1 MQLLFEE
8 SEEHGRHRGL
18 GLLPGRVR
26 RFEDGAAGAAH
37 GLEHACARAAS
48 TRSSTASP
56 DGAHVYFVHSYYC
69 DAPDD
74 VVIADSDYGR
84 AFPAIVGRGTVL
96 GMQFHPEKS
105 QAVGLRLVGEL
116 RQERRRADGSPPE
129 VGAPFGGGRV
139 IVVPAIDLRG
149 GRVVR
154 LHQGRA
160 EQETVYGDDP
170 AGVARRFESEGARR
184 IHLVDLD
191 AAMNGPRQDAAIAEV
206 VRAVRIP
213 VEVGGGVRTLED
225 ALRLREQ
232 GVERVIFGTA
242 AVARPDVVQ
251 AALAR
256 FPEAVAIAIDAR
268 DGKVSVS
275 GWTEATELDAL
286 ELAATVEGW
295 GARRVQFTDVRRDGT
310 LAGPNLEAIE
320 ALCRRTRLR
329 VTAAGGVSE
338 AADLARLA
346 ALEPLGVDE
355 AIVGKALYEGRVTLA
370 AAHEAVAAV
379 GRP

>member
-1 MQLLFEE
+1 M
-8 SEEHGRHRGL
+8 
-18 GLLPGRVR
+18 
-26 RFEDGAAGAAH
+26 
-37 GLEHACARAAS
+37 
-48 TRSSTASP
+48 
-56 DGAHVYFVHSYYC
+56 
-69 DAPDD
+69 
-74 VVIADSDYGR
+74 
-84 AFPAIVGRGTVL
+84 
-96 GMQFHPEKS
+96 
-105 QAVGLRLVGEL
+105 
-116 RQERRRADGSPPE
+116 
-129 VGAPFGGGRV
+129 

-170 AGVARRFESEGARR
+170 AGVARRFEGEGARR

-213 VEVGGGVRTLED
+213 VEVGGGVRTLDD
-225 ALRLREQ
+225 ALRLRGQ

-275 GWTEATELDAL
+275 GWTEATDLDAL

-379 GRP
+379 GRA